1 MPKKILTGI
10 VVSDKPN
17 KTITVLVE
25 RKYQHPVLKKIVK
38 VKKKYNAHDENN
50 TFKNGDKVSIRECK
64 PFSKSKKFEV
74 IGDRKWYK
82 FKLNYL

>member
-17 KTITVLVE
+17 KTITVIVE
-25 RKYQHPVLKKIVK
+25 RKFSHPVLKKVIK

-50 TFKNGDKVSIRECK
+50 SFKTGDKVSIIESK
-64 PFSKSKKFEV
+64 PFSKNKKFQVME
-74 IGDRKWYK
+74 KK
-82 FKLNYL
+82 